1 MNLEPSWLLLGIP
14 LVFALGWVAARL
26 DWRQLQRERSETPKA
41 YFKGLSLL
49 LNEQQDKAIDAFIEA
64 VQNDPDTAELH
75 FALGNLFRRRGEYER
90 AVRVHQH
97 LLSRADL
104 KGEDR
109 DRAQRALALDYL
121 RAGLFD
127 RAEDAWRKLEG
138 SSFDNEA
145 RQSLMALHER
155 ARDWRAALAAAEE
168 LRRRGDTALAPRMS
182 HYHCEIALEAK
193 SRGDKAAV
201 EAELAEA
208 RDMAPG
214 TARPWVLTAE
224 WLAGQGLHAQA
235 MAAYETLFE
244 QQPRAFGRVAGD
256 YAAGA
261 IAAAQ
266 VPTALSLLDKAYA
279 QTPSVAVLRARL
291 QLSEAAEAAQAA
303 PASQAGEAEVA
314 ARPGMHPLMHPLLR
328 PVPAWVEHGQQAPV
342 LSVAQALLQQP
353 ASEWGE
359 AGLAALRRAVDR
371 AAKPVHRY
379 RCAACGFEGQHW
391 FWQCPGCLGW
401 DTFPPQPIEEL

>member
-1 MNLEPSWLLLGIP
+1 MGIDPSWLFLGVP
-14 LVFALGWVAARL
+14 VVFALGWMAARL

-109 DRAQRALALDYL
+109 DRAQRALAQDYL

-127 RAEDAWRKLEG
+127 RAEEAWQRLAGGRFDA
-138 SSFDNEA
+138 EA

-155 ARDWRAALAAAEE
+155 ARDWTAALAMAQE
-168 LRRRGDTALAPRMS
+168 LQRGGDTTLGPRIA
-182 HYHCEIALEAK
+182 HYHCERALQADAQ
-193 SRGDKAAV
+193 GDAATA
-201 EAELAEA
+201 EAELARAREA
-208 RDMAPG
+208 APAA
-214 TARPWVLTAE
+214 ARPWAMQAE
-224 WLAGQGLHAQA
+224 RLARQHRPAEA
-235 MAAYETLFE
+235 MRAYEALADA
-244 QQPRAFGRVAGD
+244 QPQAFARLAGD
-256 YAAGA
+256 YAACA
-261 IAAAQ
+261 QAAGEA
-266 VPTALSLLDKAYA
+266 PAALARLDRLY
-279 QTPSVAVLRARL
+279 TERPSVALLKARL
-291 QLSEAAEAAQAA
+291 ALGTPATAADAAARQ
-303 PASQAGEAEVA
+303 VA
-314 ARPGMHPLMHPLLR
+314 ALVQH
-328 PVPAWVEHGQQAPV
+328 AAQAPV

-353 ASEWGE
+353 PGTWGE
-359 AGLAALRRAVDR
+359 DGLQALRRAVDR
-371 AAKPVHRY
+371 AAEPAQRY
-379 RCAACGFEGQHW
+379 RCAACGFEGRHW

-401 DTFPPQPIEEL
+401 DTFPPQPLEEL